1 MSGLRWV
8 WHYSGCEGMVGVVWG
23 IILGGWGRL
32 GGGWSI
38 VLGEMGSVGKYLG
51 WEWVGWG
58 QCGSVHCLIMPN
70 FNCVCVKR

>member
-1 MSGLRWV
+1 MSVALFWV
-8 WHYSGCEGMVGVVWG
+8 RRD
-23 IILGGWGRL
+23 GWGCMGNYFGWVGEV

-38 VLGEMGSVGKYLG
+38 ILGEMGSVGKYLG